1 MALQQTSY
9 RGCLL
14 GMAVGDAMGYTVD
27 SRSLPEIQEDYGPNG
42 LLGYDLVNGYADVT
56 SNTQLAAFTCNGLL
70 LGQTRGQMLG
80 KMAPF
85 VRYAEVAAREWADS
99 QRSWGR
105 PARNYCWLPSR
116 REICQR
122 NCMDTRMLDILRRE
136 QLGTLEMPINNYN
149 GPAAL
154 TTAIGVG
161 MFYHKDRMDRH
172 EIGRLGAEAIAL
184 THGSPTAFLSGAVLA
199 QIISLQ
205 LQFPK
210 GDLRKIILASA
221 AAIREQF
228 GHQYSQA
235 YDLATMLRHAVTFAE
250 APNLKCSDVMEK
262 LKCENA
268 AQVLAGAV
276 YACLVCKDDFDRGM
290 IVAVNHS
297 GRSAAVGA
305 IVGAILG
312 IRLGEEALPEF
323 YIECLEPAEVLR
335 ELADDMHSGC
345 PMEAGNKMFDLD
357 WDYKYLNGGR

>member
-27 SRSLPEIQEDYGPNG
+27 NRSWREIQEDYGPNG
-42 LLGYDLVNGYADVT
+42 LLGYDLVNGYAEVT
-56 SNTQLAAFTCNGLL
+56 SYTQLAAFTCNGLL
-70 LGQTRGQMLG
+70 LGLTRGQLMG

-85 VRYAEVAAREWADS
+85 VKYVEVASREWADS

-105 PARNYCWLPSR
+105 PASNWCWLPSR
-116 REICQR
+116 SEICHR
-122 NCMDTRMLDILRRE
+122 NCMDTRMLDTLRRE
-136 QLGTLEMPINNYN
+136 RLGNLEMPVNNFN

-161 MFYHKDRMDRH
+161 LFYHKDRID
-172 EIGRLGAEAIAL
+172 RLGAESVAL
-184 THGSPTAFLSGAVLA
+184 THGSPTAYLTGALLTH
-199 QIISLQ
+199 IITL
-205 LQFPK
+205 L
-210 GDLRKIILASA
+210 LRYPRGNLKKIILASA
-221 AAIREQF
+221 AAIKEQF

-235 YDLATMLRHAVTFAE
+235 YDLATLIRHAVTFAE
-250 APNLKCSDVMEK
+250 SPNLRSGDVMERIQ
-262 LKCENA
+262 CENA

-276 YACLVCKDDFDRGM
+276 YACLVSREDFDRAM

-312 IRLGEEALPEF
+312 IRLGEKALPDF

-335 ELADDMHSGC
+335 ELADDLYTGC
-345 PMEAGNKMFDLD
+345 PMEAGNKLFDLD
-357 WDYKYLNGGR
+357 WDYKYRHGGK